1 MKNQRYIVLT
11 FLVLAAFMGMAVRGL
26 GSPLLAS
33 FEVGDPLVGG
43 LVTVTSLAGVLSGIG
58 IFFFLLR
65 HIPSVT
71 FTDEVVTE
79 LRKVFWPTRDETVR
93 ATAVVVATTLF
104 IALCLA
110 FYDFVWA
117 RVTSTFLFTEG

>member
-1 MKNQRYIVLT
+1 VVT
-11 FLVLAAFMGMAVRGL
+11 FLGMNRHAKVY
-26 GSPLLAS
+26 S
-33 FEVGDPLVGG
+33 F
-43 LVTVTSLAGVLSGIG
+43 S
-58 IFFFLLR
+58 
-65 HIPSVT
+65 
-71 FTDEVVTE
+71 DESVTE
-79 LRKVFWPTRDETVR
+79 LRKVFWPSRNETVR